1 MARLHPEFPLFGIPV
16 RFSPS
21 WVLAVALVVGGLI
34 AFAPP
39 VLGAAGSPARIGAAL
54 LIAVFLLGAVLLHEL
69 GHALVARWR
78 GIPVRRI
85 ALHFFGGVTELD
97 AEAVRPGGEALV
109 AIAGPLVN
117 LLLAALLGGLWFVA
131 RGLGGAT
138 TFALGSLAL
147 GNLALALLTL
157 LPGYPLDG
165 GRIVRAGLWY
175 LLDDLL
181 AATRLAAL
189 YAQGIAWGLV
199 LVGLIVLLRDQPA
212 WGLGLLICGWFLRG
226 EARDGY
232 RTLLWQERSKRLPT
246 IGAAA
251 IQQPRIPADRP
262 LAEAAD
268 DVLEGLGERGERVPS
283 FVVDAHDTPIGL
295 LGIAQLRAVRR
306 SRWATVTAG
315 EAMLDLDALPILA
328 ADLPLD
334 RALATCAA
342 GRYSYALVVGPERTP
357 GGAAPMIGVVTPAR
371 MVRYLARG
379 GALPPDRTTPPRRAG
394 TSDS

>member
-1 MARLHPEFPLFGIPV
+1 MARLHPEFLFFGIPI
-16 RFSPS
+16 RLSPS
-21 WVLAVALVVGGLI
+21 WALAVALVIGGMI

-39 VLGAAGSPARIGAAL
+39 VLGAAGSPVRIGAAL
-54 LIAVFLLGAVLLHEL
+54 LLALFLLGAVLLHEL

-85 ALHFFGGVTELD
+85 ALYFFGGVTELD
-97 AEAVRPGGEALV
+97 VEAVHPGGEALV
-109 AIAGPLVN
+109 AIAGPTVN
-117 LLLAALLGGLWFVA
+117 LLLAALFGGLWFAV
-131 RGLGGAT
+131 RDLGESAA
-138 TFALGSLAL
+138 FALQFLAL
-147 GNLALALLTL
+147 ANLALAVLTL

-165 GRIVRAGLWY
+165 GRIVRAALWY

-181 AATRLAAL
+181 AATRLATL
-189 YAQGIAWGLV
+189 YAQGIAWGL
-199 LVGLIVLLRDQPA
+199 LLAGFIVLLRDQPA
-212 WGLGLLICGWFLRG
+212 WGVGLLVCGWFLRG

-232 RTLLWQERSKRLPT
+232 RNLLWRERSKRLST

-268 DVLEGLGERGERVPS
+268 DVLEGLGERGEQIPS
-283 FVVDAHDTPIGL
+283 FVVDARDIPIGL

-315 EAMLDLDALPILA
+315 EAMLELASLPVLA

-334 RALATCAA
+334 RALAACAT
-342 GRYSYALVVGPERTP
+342 GRYSYALVVGPE
-357 GGAAPMIGVVTPAR
+357 GAAGGVGPTIGIVTPAR
-371 MVRYLARG
+371 MLRYLAHG
-379 GALPPDRTTPPRRAG
+379 GELPPELPTTPRKAG
-394 TSDS
+394 TTD

>member
-1 MARLHPEFPLFGIPV
+1 MARLHPEFLLFGIPI
-16 RFSPS
+16 RLSPS
-21 WVLAVALVVGGLI
+21 WALAVALVIGGII

-39 VLGAAGSPARIGAAL
+39 VLGAAGSPVRIGAAL
-54 LIAVFLLGAVLLHEL
+54 LIALFLLGAVMLHEL
-69 GHALVARWR
+69 GHAFVARWR

-97 AEAVRPGGEALV
+97 AEAVRPGGEAWV
-109 AIAGPLVN
+109 AVAGPAVN
-117 LLLAALLGGLWFVA
+117 LLLAAVLGGLWFAVRDVGEA
-131 RGLGGAT
+131 AAFTLE
-138 TFALGSLAL
+138 FLAL
-147 GNLALALLTL
+147 ANLALAVLTL

-181 AATRLAAL
+181 TATRLATL

-199 LVGLIVLLRDQPA
+199 LAGIIVLLRDQPV
-212 WGLGLLICGWFLRG
+212 WGIGLLTCGWFLRS

-232 RTLLWQERSKRLPT
+232 RNLLWRERSKRLPT

-262 LAEAAD
+262 LTEAAD
-268 DVLEGLGERGERVPS
+268 DVLEGLGDRGEQLPS
-283 FVVDAHDTPIGL
+283 FVIDARGTPIGL

-306 SRWATVTAG
+306 GRWSAVTAR
-315 EAMLDLDALPILA
+315 EAMLTFDTLPVLA

-334 RALATCAA
+334 RALAACAT
-342 GRYSYALVVGPERTP
+342 GRYSYALVVGAEATA
-357 GGAAPMIGVVTPAR
+357 GGVAPTIGIVTPAR
-371 MVRYLARG
+371 MLRYLARG
-379 GALPPDRTTPPRRAG
+379 GELPPERAAPPRQAG
-394 TSDS
+394 TGDS

>member
-1 MARLHPEFPLFGIPV
+1 MARLHPEFLLFGIPI

-21 WVLAVALVVGGLI
+21 WVLAVALIVGGMI
-34 AFAPP
+34 AFAPSALGP
-39 VLGAAGSPARIGAAL
+39 VGSSVRIGTAL
-54 LIAVFLLGAVLLHEL
+54 LIAVFLLGAVVLHEL

-97 AEAVRPGGEALV
+97 AEKVHPGGEALV
-109 AIAGPLVN
+109 AVAGPAVN
-117 LLLAALLGGLWFVA
+117 LLLAALLGGLWFSA
-131 RGLGGAT
+131 RGLGEPVA
-138 TFALGSLAL
+138 FALEFLTLA
-147 GNLALALLTL
+147 NLALALLTL

-181 AATRLAAL
+181 TATRLAAL

-199 LVGLIVLLRDQPA
+199 LAGILILLRDQPA
-212 WGLGLLICGWFLRG
+212 WGLGLLTCGWFLRS

-232 RTLLWQERSKRLPT
+232 RELLWQERSKRLSI

-268 DVLEGLGERGERVPS
+268 DVLEGLGARGERTPS
-283 FVVDAHDTPIGL
+283 FVVDVAGTPIGL

-306 SRWATVTAG
+306 SRWPTVTAG
-315 EAMLDLDALPILA
+315 EAMLGFGALPVFA

-334 RALATCAA
+334 RALAACAT
-342 GRYSYALVVGPERTP
+342 GRYSYALVAGPEGAS
-357 GGAAPMIGVVTPAR
+357 GGAAPTIGIVTPAR
-371 MVRYLARG
+371 MLRYLAHG
-379 GALPPDRTTPPRRAG
+379 GELPPERTAPPRQTG

>member
-1 MARLHPEFPLFGIPV
+1 MARLHPEFPLFGIPI

-21 WVLAVALVVGGLI
+21 WILAIVLLVGGMI

-39 VLGAAGSPARIGAAL
+39 TLGAARSPARIGAAL
-54 LIAVFLLGAVLLHEL
+54 LLAVFLLGAVVLHEL
-69 GHALVARWR
+69 AHALVARWCD
-78 GIPVRRI
+78 IPVRRI

-97 AEAVRPGGEALV
+97 AEALHPGGEASV
-109 AIAGPLVN
+109 AVAGPVVN
-117 LLLAALLGGLWFVA
+117 LLLAALLGGLWSLV
-131 RGLGGAT
+131 RDLGGAVA
-138 TFALGSLAL
+138 FALEFLAL
-147 GNLALALLTL
+147 ANLALALLTL

-199 LVGLIVLLRDQPA
+199 LAGIVVLLRDQPA
-212 WGLGLLICGWFLRG
+212 WGLGLLTCGWFLRG

-232 RTLLWQERSKRLPT
+232 RSLLWRERSKRLPT

-251 IQQPRIPADRP
+251 IQQPRIPAERP
-262 LAEAAD
+262 LAAAAD
-268 DVLEGLGERGERVPS
+268 DVLEGLGDRGEQLPS
-283 FVVDAHDTPIGL
+283 FVVDARDTPIGL

-315 EAMLDLDALPILA
+315 EAMLAFGAVPVLA

-334 RALATCAA
+334 RALAACAT
-342 GRYSYALVVGPERTP
+342 GRYSYALVVGPEGAS
-357 GGAAPMIGVVTPAR
+357 GGLAQTIGIVTPAR
-371 MVRYLARG
+371 MLRYLARG
-379 GALPPDRTTPPRRAG
+379 DELPSERAAPPRHAG
-394 TSDS
+394 TNDP

>member
-1 MARLHPEFPLFGIPV
+1 MARLHPEFLLFGIPV

-21 WVLAVALVVGGLI
+21 WALAVALVVGGMI

-39 VLGAAGSPARIGAAL
+39 ALGAAGSPVRIGAAL
-54 LIAVFLLGAVLLHEL
+54 LIALFLLGTVMLHEL
-69 GHALVARWR
+69 GHAFVARWR

-109 AIAGPLVN
+109 AVAGPVVN
-117 LLLAALLGGLWFVA
+117 LLLAAMLGGLWFAV
-131 RGLGGAT
+131 RDLGGTAA
-138 TFALGSLAL
+138 FALEFLAL
-147 GNLALALLTL
+147 ANLALAVLTL

-181 AATRLAAL
+181 AATRLATL

-199 LVGLIVLLRDQPA
+199 LAGIIVLLRDQPV
-212 WGLGLLICGWFLRG
+212 WGIGLLTCGWFLRS

-232 RTLLWQERSKRLPT
+232 RNLLWWERSKRLPT

-268 DVLEGLGERGERVPS
+268 DVLEGLGDRGEQLPS
-283 FVVDAHDTPIGL
+283 FVIDARGTPIGL

-306 SRWATVTAG
+306 ARWPAVTAG
-315 EAMLDLDALPILA
+315 EAMLTFDTLPVLA

-334 RALATCAA
+334 RALAACATE
-342 GRYSYALVVGPERTP
+342 RYSYALVVGSESTV
-357 GGAAPMIGVVTPAR
+357 GGVAPTIGIVTPAR
-371 MVRYLARG
+371 MLRYLARG
-379 GALPPDRTTPPRRAG
+379 GDLPPERTAPPRQAG
-394 TSDS
+394 TGDS

>member
-1 MARLHPEFPLFGIPV
+1 MARLHPEFPLFGIPI

-21 WVLAVALVVGGLI
+21 WLLAVALVVGGMI

-39 VLGAAGSPARIGAAL
+39 VLGAMGSPARIGAAL
-54 LIAVFLLGAVLLHEL
+54 LIAVFLLGAVMLHEL
-69 GHALVARWR
+69 GHAFVARWR

-109 AIAGPLVN
+109 AVAGPLVN
-117 LLLAALLGGLWFVA
+117 LLLAALLGGLWFA
-131 RGLGGAT
+131 GQRLGEAVV
-138 TFALGSLAL
+138 FALEFLAL
-147 GNLALALLTL
+147 ANLALALLTL
-157 LPGYPLDG
+157 IPGYPLDG

-181 AATRLAAL
+181 AATRLAAR
-189 YAQGIAWGLV
+189 YGQGIAWGLV
-199 LVGLIVLLRDQPA
+199 LAGIVVLLRDQPV
-212 WGLGLLICGWFLRG
+212 WGVGLLTCGWFLRN

-232 RTLLWQERSKRLPT
+232 RNLLWQERSKYLLT
-246 IGAAA
+246 LGAAA

-268 DVLEGLGERGERVPS
+268 DVLAGLGERGEQLPS
-283 FVVDAHDTPIGL
+283 FVVDAAGTPVGL

-315 EAMLDLDALPILA
+315 EAMLDFGALPVLA

-334 RALATCAA
+334 RALATCAT
-342 GRYSYALVVGPERTP
+342 GRYSYALVVGPEGAA
-357 GGAAPMIGVVTPAR
+357 GGAAPTIGIITPAR
-371 MVRYLARG
+371 MLRYLARG
-379 GALPPDRTTPPRRAG
+379 GELPPERATPPRQAG